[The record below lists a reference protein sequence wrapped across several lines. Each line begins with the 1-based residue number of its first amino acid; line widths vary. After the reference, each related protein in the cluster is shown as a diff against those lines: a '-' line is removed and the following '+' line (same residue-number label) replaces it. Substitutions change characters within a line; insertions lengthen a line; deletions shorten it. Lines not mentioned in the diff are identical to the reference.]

1 MRTIL
6 GMLLGSVMTVLAAY
20 VSDATAPV
28 TGAPPMVNWE
38 VAGER
43 LHNLAVLA
51 NDKISRFLRS

>member
-6 GMLLGSVMTVLAAY
+6 GMILGSVMTVLAAY

-28 TGAPPMVNWE
+28 TGAPPMVNWDI
-38 VAGER
+38 AGER

-51 NDKISRFLRS
+51 NEKVNRFLRS